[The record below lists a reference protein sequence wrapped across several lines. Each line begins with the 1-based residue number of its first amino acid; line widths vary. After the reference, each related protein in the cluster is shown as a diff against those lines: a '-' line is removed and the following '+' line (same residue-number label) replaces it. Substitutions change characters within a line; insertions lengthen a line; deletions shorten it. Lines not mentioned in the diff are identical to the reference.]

1 MLYYLR
7 WNLFIITL
15 QGRMPATLLKIDSNT
30 ITFLLTLSSFK
41 EYLFLQKTSG
51 GCFFYVFLN
60 FLLVGF
66 GALLTVAKK
75 WKIFLGV
82 GLVLCLLG
90 LIFAIVGGVEIN
102 KHKDDLKSEVNTLY
116 LFLHIVNCIKLGQER
131 RRLSGSSIPIV
142 THFNTSGNTPIGLE
156 SSYISPKKL

>member
-1 MLYYLR
+1 M
-7 WNLFIITL
+7 
-15 QGRMPATLLKIDSNT
+15 
-30 ITFLLTLSSFK
+30 
-41 EYLFLQKTSG
+41 
-51 GCFFYVFLN
+51 
-60 FLLVGF
+60 GF

-75 WKIFLGV
+75 WKIFLAV

-131 RRLSGSSIPIV
+131 KRLSGSSIPIV